1 MNDIFV
7 GKYADKVW
15 RIQNLYKI
23 RDKNRRLT
31 KLRLN
36 PVQRE
41 IMGDIMPD
49 YLAKKGIRH
58 FTLKPRQVGV
68 STFWMIWHLDDTLF
82 NYNTITGVLAHKW
95 DNIKTIM
102 EIVKIAYE
110 NMPER
115 LRPPLG
121 DNTKTALSFPTIN
134 SKLFSG
140 LSIRSTAVHNLH
152 ISEWCFCADAEIG
165 ASLGATSEA
174 THISGESTG
183 NGVGNDGYVTYHLGK
198 KKENAYTVR
207 FFPWYVQQEYSSIGA
222 PLITKRTEEEDR
234 FIKMAKAEWN
244 VKITNDQ
251 LAWRR
256 KKIAEQKGLFP
267 QEFPESDEDAFRTS
281 GRKFFDYKKTHRLIL
296 EAKEY
301 LRLNPPVEEK
311 DDYIQFEEPI
321 NGDVYVAGAD
331 TSDTGEDYCVLKII
345 NVSKKR
351 EAFVFRARCGI
362 DYFAVACDKWGRKFN
377 NALMCP
383 EINNHGRALIMYL
396 ESREVLYPNLYTEEV
411 HRHEVFGLDVHKKR
425 SGWLTNAQTKPFMMD
440 HLKFAI
446 EGASQEDVDHF
457 QPSLLWLDLW
467 LLNETLTIES
477 TDGRIEAV
485 SGEHDD
491 DVMATAIAVQMFNLR
506 RRNAH
511 SEDNPTGFI
520 VGGKRESAGT

>member
-1 MNDIFV
+1 MIDGLV

-23 RDKNRRLT
+23 RDKNRRLV

-36 PVQRE
+36 PVQNE
-41 IMGDIMPD
+41 IMNDIMPD
-49 YLAKKGIRH
+49 YLAKRGIRH

-95 DNIKTIM
+95 ENIKTIM
-102 EIVKIAYE
+102 EIVKIAYD
-110 NMPER
+110 NMPPR

-121 DNTKTALSFPTIN
+121 DNTKTALSFPTLN

-140 LSIRSTAVHNLH
+140 LSVRSTAVHNLH

-165 ASLGATSEA
+165 ATLGATSEG

-183 NGVGNDGYVTYHLGK
+183 NGVGNDGYTTYHLGK

-207 FFPWYVQQEYSSIGA
+207 FFPWYVQEEYRTANS
-222 PLITKRTEEEDR
+222 TKIERTTDEER
-234 FIKMAKAEWN
+234 RLMKMAESEWK
-244 VKITNDQ
+244 VRITNDQ

-256 KKIAEQKGLFP
+256 KKIADLKSLFP

-301 LRLNPPVEEK
+301 LRVHPPVEEK
-311 DDYIQFEEPI
+311 DDYIQFEEP
-321 NGDVYVAGAD
+321 NGRDVYVAGAD
-331 TSDTGEDYCVLKII
+331 TADSGDDYCVLKII

-351 EAFVFRARCGI
+351 EAFVFRAKCGI
-362 DYFAVACDKWGRKFN
+362 DYFSVACDKWGRKFN

-383 EINNHGRALIMYL
+383 ELNNHGRALIMYL
-396 ESREVLYPNLYTEEV
+396 ESREILYPNLYAEEV
-411 HRHEVFGLDVHKKR
+411 PRHDVFGLDVKKKR
-425 SGWLTNAQTKPFMMD
+425 VGWLTNAQTKPFMLD
-440 HLKFAI
+440 HLKLAI

-457 QPSLLWLDLW
+457 QPSILWLDLW
-467 LLNETLTIES
+467 LLNETLTIEAK
-477 TDGRIEAV
+477 DGKLQAIA
-485 SGEHDD
+485 GEHDD
-491 DVMATAIAVQMFNLR
+491 DVMASAIAIQMFNLR

-511 SEDNPTGFI
+511 SEDNQTGFF
-520 VGGKRESAGT
+520 VGGEREATSA